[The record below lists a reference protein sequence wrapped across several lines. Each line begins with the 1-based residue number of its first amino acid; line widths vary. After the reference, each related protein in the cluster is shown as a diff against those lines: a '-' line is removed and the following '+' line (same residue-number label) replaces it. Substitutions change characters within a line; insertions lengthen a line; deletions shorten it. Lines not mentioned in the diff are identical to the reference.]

1 MNEQVDSSVFSLR
14 CLFIFFHSY
23 ASNIGFWKVNCLLLL
38 ILPLKP
44 QATLTYVVDL
54 ILSIK
59 FFISFLITILFTA
72 YNTWCCFSSIR
83 FCRSKALL
91 IYSWLHW
98 WQIEE
103 LLLNGKVSHNFYISR
118 QRQWAN
124 DLEILRKSKS

>member
-14 CLFIFFHSY
+14 WSIYLFSLICIKY
-23 ASNIGFWKVNCLLLL
+23 WFWRVNCLLLL

-54 ILSIK
+54 ILSIQ

-118 QRQWAN
+118 QRQWAK